1 MNTLKPRLLSI
12 SSTSTVWRLLVL
24 FPLLLTGCQLSISL
38 PELEDISPF
47 ESSNQASFVMQT
59 MATGQQSYYQAN
71 GRFANSL
78 DTLAVDLNVETGEY
92 RYKLVTVGESAQTV
106 VMTAAAKTEGL
117 PSYAG
122 VVTVGQTE
130 GGVVAFANICRTD
143 EPSTEPPPLSTTPIP
158 GEGLKC
164 PPGSSAVN

>member
-1 MNTLKPRLLSI
+1 MNGFKRLLEFIDSK
-12 SSTSTVWRLLVL
+12 SAMGKLLI
-24 FPLLLTGCQLSISL
+24 FSPLLLTGCQLSISI
-38 PELEDISPF
+38 PELEDVSPL

-59 MATGQQSYYQAN
+59 MTAGQRAYYQAN
-71 GRFANSL
+71 GHFTSSL

-92 RYKLVTVGESAQTV
+92 RYKLITVGDAAQTV
-106 VMTAAAKTEGL
+106 VMTAAAKAEGL

-130 GGVVAFANICRTD
+130 GGVMAFANICQTD
-143 EPSTEPPPLSTTPIP
+143 EPSPEPPPLSTTPVP

-164 PPGSSAVN
+164 PPGSSPVR